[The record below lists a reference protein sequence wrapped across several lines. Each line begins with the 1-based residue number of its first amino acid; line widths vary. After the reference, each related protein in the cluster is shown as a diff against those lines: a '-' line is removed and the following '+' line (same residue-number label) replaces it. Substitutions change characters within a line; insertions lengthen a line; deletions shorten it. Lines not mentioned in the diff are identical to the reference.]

1 MRPGTRSILSCVV
14 FGVWFLSA
22 QSAAHAEDAREASAR
37 KAFQR
42 GEQLYKDQKYAEAA
56 AAFEE
61 GYRLKPSPAFL
72 FDLAMTYRALRA
84 SAETIRYFQAYLK
97 AQPDASD
104 RSAVEEAIKEEQ
116 YKLKK
121 AAAEPPIAIAPPQA
135 PPPPA
140 KTNDSAASKIGA
152 KAPLEFEKEA
162 GPPLAKTESPAIYRK
177 WWFWTATGVVAASA
191 VAIGLG
197 VGLSQT
203 GTDPYREVTWR

>member
-22 QSAAHAEDAREASAR
+22 QSAAHAEDARETSAR

-72 FDLAMTYRALRA
+72 FDLAMTYRALGA

-97 AQPDASD
+97 AQPDAGD
-104 RSAVEEAIKEEQ
+104 RSAVEEAIKEELH
-116 YKLKK
+116 KLKK
-121 AAAEPPIAIAPPQA
+121 AAAEPPIAPPQA
-135 PPPPA
+135 SPPPP
-140 KTNDSAASKIGA
+140 KMNDSVASKIGA
-152 KAPLEFEKEA
+152 NAPLEFEKEA
-162 GPPLAKTESPAIYRK
+162 GPPPAKTESPAIYRK
-177 WWFWTATGVVAASA
+177 WWLWTATGVVAASA